1 MTQLRTVEDPSELA
15 SFYADAPQGVRANM
29 IFSAD
34 GAAAFRGRAGTL
46 SCPAD
51 QHLLRDLRA
60 FADVVLVGAGTARA
74 ESYGPA
80 RFNAEQ
86 ERLRGDRHGQPP
98 PPIAV
103 VSHTGRLPA
112 TLFDG
117 PQQPIL
123 VTSNRAADTHRLA
136 EDTRWQAIL
145 AGDDDVDL
153 AAAVGLLRAA
163 GLRRILCEGG
173 PTVLDQLVEADL
185 VDEICVTIAPL
196 LAGSQPL
203 GNRPPSQRSLPSS
216 LALGHALLCDGYMF
230 LRYRRADTSQE
241 RR

>member
-1 MTQLRTVEDPSELA
+1 MTQLRTVDDRSELA
-15 SFYADAPQGVRANM
+15 RFYADAPEGVRANM

-46 SCPAD
+46 SCPTD
-51 QHLLRDLRA
+51 QNLLRDLRA

-74 ESYGPA
+74 ENYGPV
-80 RFNAEQ
+80 RFSAVQ
-86 ERLRGDRHGQPP
+86 EELRGDRRGQAP

-103 VSHTGRLPA
+103 VSETGRLPA

-123 VTSNRAADTHRLA
+123 VTSDRAASKHSFSRH
-136 EDTRWQAIL
+136 TRWQVMP
-145 AGDDDVDL
+145 AGDDHVDL
-153 AAAVGLLRAA
+153 ATAVGLLRAA

-173 PTVLDQLVEADL
+173 PTVLDQLVEADV

-196 LAGSQPL
+196 LAGSQPV
-203 GNRPPSQRSLPSS
+203 GHGQASRRSLPNS
-216 LALGHALLCDGYMF
+216 LELAHALLCDGYMF
-230 LRYRRADTSQE
+230 LRYRRASKPA
-241 RR
+241 